1 LLHVGVG
8 CTSLPNQ
15 LLLKEPKLVETTERE
30 NGTAG
35 RVIHNL
41 PAAVL

>member
-15 LLLKEPKLVETTERE
+15 LLLKEPKLVITIEQEI
-30 NGTAG
+30 GTAG
-35 RVIHNL
+35 RIVHNL
-41 PAAVL
+41 PTVVL